1 MNKVQILDSVMAR
14 SKPESVIQ
22 RARELTDRQRQVVT
36 LVCDGYPNKIIAR
49 KLRVGEGTVKTHLHA
64 IYSRLGVENR
74 ASLIDALGNEQSYKP
89 AQTFSDKA
97 KNKKRT

>member
-1 MNKVQILDSVMAR
+1 MEKVHVLDGVMAR
-14 SKPESVIQ
+14 SKRESVIQ

-49 KLRVGEGTVKTHLHA
+49 RLRVSEGTVKTHLHA

-74 ASLIDALGNEQSYKP
+74 ASLIDALGNEQSDKP
-89 AQTFSDKA
+89 AQTVSDKA
-97 KNKKRT
+97 KNKEGT